1 MAALIP
7 GLISAIMGSGRN
19 KNFDPK
25 DPNSMPYEERKTGM
39 GRFLQRWGS
48 GVDSGEINNDYRA
61 KRFGTEDDF
70 TKKKLLQDEEF
81 KGRGA
86 LQDKDFT
93 GREKLQTQDQTFR
106 SKLNSDQDAQQ
117 WKILQSRLSNDAAL
131 QQSGQDFQSRVLN
144 ARLSQDAQQ
153 TRSKEA
159 QDLFEA
165 TGTWDP
171 MQQQEILSK
180 IREARLTEPMPLGS
194 GSFFDR
200 RTGRVHTRTAPS
212 GIGFDP
218 ASGKM
223 TPAKP
228 AGWEEFDP
236 TSPDRN
242 ISAPST
248 GASPDPATGGFK
260 LAPEDI
266 EALGLKPRAATQPQA
281 SPATPGF
288 GSKIMSVIREIAGGV
303 PTPLSK
309 DYLSGVRS
317 DLQAWRERQ
326 QPDIVSEYLKRR
338 GATNQQMM
346 GAATP

>member
-81 KGRGA
+81 KGRGI

-117 WKILQSRLSNDAAL
+117 WKILHSRLSNDAAL
-131 QQSGQDFQSRVLN
+131 QQSRQDFQSRILN
-144 ARLSQDAQQ
+144 
-153 TRSKEA
+153 
-159 QDLFEA
+159 
-165 TGTWDP
+165 
-171 MQQQEILSK
+171 
-180 IREARLTEPMPLGS
+180 ARLTEPMPLGS

-218 ASGKM
+218 TSGKM

-266 EALGLKPRAATQPQA
+266 EALGLKPRAAAQPQA
-281 SPATPGF
+281 GPATPGF
-288 GSKIMSVIREIAGGV
+288 GSKIMSVIREIVGGV

-338 GATNQQMM
+338 GAKNQPTI
-346 GAATP
+346 GVATP